1 MVTAENQTH
10 QLKSGTVLNGK
21 YRIEKVLGEGGFGI
35 TYRAVDV
42 TLDLEV
48 AIKEYYPAG
57 CVTREIA
64 SGNTVTAFTGEK
76 QEIYSAGKEKFINEA
91 RTLGKLTGQKG
102 IVSVRDYFQ
111 ENNTAYIVMEFLDGI
126 TLKEY
131 LKQAGGRISPQEA
144 LALMEPVVKS
154 LAEVHKH
161 GLIHRDISPDNIMI
175 MVGNRVKLM
184 DFGAARDVSLNGE
197 KSLSVMLKPGYA
209 PEEQYRTRGEQGPWS
224 DIYALCAT
232 VYRCITGQIPVEA
245 MERVRKDELP
255 APSALGISMDRAK
268 EEVLMKGL
276 AVFAEDRIRSAQ
288 ELYTAWYGAQ
298 EPATGSSTTGTVA
311 AEARTAYQTE
321 TPQKT
326 AAISNAADAAKQ
338 QTGKK
343 KRLVPILLSG
353 VAVLAVLIG
362 AVVFFVMRGG
372 GKTAETPGDL
382 HYSSQIAAVD
392 GKKLYLRQRDGVLWG
407 DTDRKTGIKDYEELL
422 TDLQMGSILTPGD
435 SYVYMVFPQAG
446 LVRFDMSKTNGVEYV
461 TEDAVEDG
469 FLIADKKI
477 YYVKSADECL
487 YRAKTN
493 GSKEEKLTDCRVAV
507 NAFTLYNDVLWYYAE
522 DGEDG
527 KGIYVRNLSDSEE
540 ELVKGSE
547 KLNKV
552 ICLRSG
558 NGVIYAVTE
567 KGEIYTIQ
575 PGSRKI
581 SDCYGKCDADSMPI
595 IPVETDSFSGFLY
608 VEDEETI
615 AAFDLKN
622 KEEWHIYVY
631 AADPLQKIITLS
643 GLEERVYFV
652 TEDGAYHFFD
662 VPEDGNLAY
671 KTVKKTVVDMDG
683 SINYYNQ
690 GSMDVT
696 GNLPGTDVEED
707 ITLPSQKTSAVTG
720 EKVYSTD
727 IADYAYDLLFLMTD
741 KAIVYGERL
750 EDGSIDSPAS
760 IYSWDDETYID
771 CFAMDGEYL
780 YLASDQGLY
789 RGSVV
794 SGGELQQI
802 SSDTVGE
809 VVGFIIKGEK
819 IYYLGYDLETSSC
832 NIYVANLDGSGE
844 KCLVTDCRNSYSLSF
859 DLSGDLLF
867 YPKKLADGTY
877 AIGSFDL
884 DAGENLDDIGF
895 DLINALSGEDISG
908 DSTVYSVRIIG
919 KELYFLCNA
928 GIYCIDFA
936 NSTAYGLD
944 EINDYSIGVWGNLDI
959 ADGGV
964 LMTNKEELDG
974 ESCYV
979 SYFYDPVQ
987 KTSSFIWMSETS
999 HDLGYA
1005 DGWFYWFDWETGAYY
1020 CCDRSIVNYAYLG
1033 SISYYD
1039 TYN

>member
-1 MVTAENQTH
+1 MVTADNQH
-10 QLKSGTVLNGK
+10 QLKNGTVLNGK

-35 TYRAVDV
+35 TYRAVDT

-48 AIKEYYPAG
+48 AVKEYYPAG
-57 CVTREIA
+57 CVTREIS

-76 QEIYSAGKEKFINEA
+76 QEIYSAGREKFINEA

-131 LKQAGGRISPQEA
+131 LKQAGGRISPEEA

-175 MVGNRVKLM
+175 MTGNRVKLM

-245 MERVRKDELP
+245 MERVRRDELQ
-255 APSALGISMDRAK
+255 APSALGISMDKTK
-268 EEVLMKGL
+268 EDVLMKGL

-298 EPATGSSTTGTVA
+298 EPATGRGSTTETVA
-311 AEARTAYQTE
+311 AEASTAYKTA
-321 TPQKT
+321 TPQT
-326 AAISNAADAAKQ
+326 TTAISNAADVAKQ

-343 KRLVPILLSG
+343 KGLVPVLLSG
-353 VAVLAVLIG
+353 VAVLAVLICV
-362 AVVFFVMRGG
+362 AVFFLMRGG
-372 GKTAETPGDL
+372 AKTAETPGDL

-392 GKKLYLRQRDGVLWG
+392 GKTLYLRQRDGVLWG
-407 DTDRKTGIKDYEELL
+407 REDLKTGITDQEELL
-422 TDLQMGSILTPGD
+422 TDLQMGSILAPGD

-477 YYVKSADECL
+477 YYVKSADGCL

-493 GSKEEKLTDCRVAV
+493 GSKEEKLTDCKVAV
-507 NAFTLYNDVLWYYAE
+507 NAFTLYDGVLWYYAE

-527 KGIYVRNLSDSEE
+527 NGIYVLNLSSGEE

-547 KLNKV
+547 KLNEV
-552 ICLRSG
+552 TCLRSG
-558 NGVIYAVTE
+558 NGVIYAVTV

-581 SDCYGKCDADSMPI
+581 SDCYGKCDADFLPVV
-595 IPVETDSFSGFLY
+595 PVETDTFSGFLY
-608 VEDEETI
+608 VEDGETI
-615 AAFDLKN
+615 AAFDFGN
-622 KEEWHIYVY
+622 KEEWYIEVY
-631 AADPLQKIITLS
+631 TTDSSQKIKMLACV
-643 GLEERVYFV
+643 EDRVYFV

-662 VPEDGNLAY
+662 VPEDGKLTY

-690 GSMDVT
+690 SSIGVT
-696 GNLPGTDVEED
+696 DNLPGTDDGED
-707 ITLPSQKTSAVTG
+707 ITLPPQESSAVSG
-720 EKVYSTD
+720 EKVYSTSM
-727 IADYAYDLLFLMTD
+727 ADYAYDMLFLMTEN
-741 KAIVYGERL
+741 AIVFGERL
-750 EDGSIDSPAS
+750 EDGSIDTPDA
-760 IYSWDDETYID
+760 IFSWDDETYING
-771 CFAMDGEYL
+771 FAMDGEYL
-780 YLASDQGLY
+780 YMTSDEGLY
-789 RGSVV
+789 RGNVV
-794 SGGELQQI
+794 SGGELEQV
-802 SSDTVGE
+802 SSDNVGV
-809 VVGFIIKGEK
+809 VVGFIIMGEK
-819 IYYLGYDLETSSC
+819 IYYAGYDLETSSC

-844 KCLVTDCRNSYSLSF
+844 KCLVTECRNSYSLPF
-859 DLSGDLLF
+859 DLSGNLLL
-867 YPKKLADGTY
+867 YPKKLEDGTY
-877 AIGSFDL
+877 AIGSVDLETGEDL
-884 DAGENLDDIGF
+884 DTIGWDVINRLSGENLPDDSVI
-895 DLINALSGEDISG
+895 
-908 DSTVYSVRIIG
+908 YSVRTIG
-919 KELYFLCNA
+919 KELYFLCNK
-928 GIYCIDFA
+928 GIFCIDFA
-936 NSTAYGLD
+936 NTTVYGLD
-944 EINDYSIGVWGNLDI
+944 EINACSTGVWGNLDI
-959 ADGGV
+959 ANGGV
-964 LMTNKEELDG
+964 MMTNEEELEG

-979 SYFYDPVQ
+979 SYFYDPVK
-987 KTSSFIWMSETS
+987 KTSSVIWVSDTA

-1005 DGWFYWFDWETGAYY
+1005 DGYFYMLECEEGDYY
-1020 CCDRSIVNYAYLG
+1020 SCDRNIENYVYLKNVA
-1033 SISYYD
+1033 YYD